1 MYGMVKVELLYFDGC
16 PGYRKAEQSLAGALS
31 QEGIR
36 SEVELVAVNTD
47 EEAGA
52 LKFPGSPTI
61 RMDGQ
66 DLFPSSA
73 GDRDDQ
79 RLCCRVY
86 ATPEGLKDHPTEE
99 MIRAALRRSPVRP
112 PDASGEPGGRKSV
125 EGEDAED
132 AWSSGLFGVPFRT
145 LLSREVNR
153 FLKVWTQTLF
163 APLLTSA
170 LYVVVFGYGLGSRIR
185 EVEGVPYLQFILPG
199 LILLAVITASYGNTS
214 LSLFD
219 AKRERYIDDVLI
231 SPMTP
236 LQIALAYVLGG
247 VLRGLL
253 VGAGTFALAIPL
265 AGLPAERP
273 LLLLAAGLATSV
285 AFASLGVVAGVLAT
299 RIDHIFFLS
308 TIVLQPL
315 TFLGGVFYSAQMLPA
330 PLRIATYLD
339 PIFYAVDAFRYA
351 AVGVSDAPPYPA
363 LAALVIFAVLAFL
376 GTTELLRRGYKLRY

>member
-1 MYGMVKVELLYFDGC
+1 MRVELLYFDGC
-16 PGYRKAEQSLAGALS
+16 PGYRKAEQSLKDALS
-31 QEGIR
+31 REGIR

-52 LKFPGSPTI
+52 LKFPGSPTV
-61 RMDGQ
+61 RVDGR

-73 GDRDDQ
+73 GEREDW
-79 RLCCRVY
+79 RLRCRVY

-99 MIRAALRRSPVRP
+99 MIRAELRRSPVRT
-112 PDASGEPGGRKSV
+112 PDASSEHGGRESV
-125 EGEDAED
+125 EGED

-163 APLLTSA
+163 APLLTST

-185 EVEGVPYLQFILPG
+185 EIEGVPYLDFILPG
-199 LILLAVITASYGNTS
+199 LILLSVITASYGNTS
-214 LSLFD
+214 SSLFD

-236 LQIALAYVLGG
+236 LQMVLAYVLGG
-247 VLRGLL
+247 VLRGML
-253 VGAGTFALAIPL
+253 VGVGTFALAIPL
-265 AGLPAERP
+265 AGLPAQRP

-285 AFASLGVVAGVLAT
+285 AFASLGVVSGVLAT

-308 TIVLQPL
+308 AIVIQPL
-315 TFLGGVFYSAQMLPA
+315 TFLGGVFYSAEMLPA

-363 LAALVIFAVLAFL
+363 LAGLGVFAVLAFL
-376 GTTELLRRGYKLRY
+376 GTVEILRRGYKLRY

>member
-1 MYGMVKVELLYFDGC
+1 MRVELLYFDGC
-16 PGYRKAEQSLAGALS
+16 PGYRKAEQSLKDALS
-31 QEGIR
+31 REGIR

-52 LKFPGSPTI
+52 LKFPGSPTV
-61 RMDGQ
+61 RVDGR

-73 GDRDDQ
+73 GEREDW
-79 RLCCRVY
+79 RLRCRVY

-99 MIRAALRRSPVRP
+99 MIRAELRRSPVRT
-112 PDASGEPGGRKSV
+112 PDASSEHGGRESV
-125 EGEDAED
+125 EGED

-163 APLLTSA
+163 APLLTST

-185 EVEGVPYLQFILPG
+185 EIEGVPYLDFILPG
-199 LILLAVITASYGNTS
+199 LILLSVISASYGNTS
-214 LSLFD
+214 SSLFD
-219 AKRERYIDDVLI
+219 AKRGRYIDDVLI

-236 LQIALAYVLGG
+236 LQMVLAYVLGG
-247 VLRGLL
+247 VLRGML
-253 VGAGTFALAIPL
+253 VGVGTFALAIPL
-265 AGLPAERP
+265 AGLPAQRP

-285 AFASLGVVAGVLAT
+285 AFASLGVVSGVLAT

-308 TIVLQPL
+308 AIVLQPL
-315 TFLGGVFYSAQMLPA
+315 TFLGGVFYSAEMLPA

-363 LAALVIFAVLAFL
+363 LAGLGVFAVLAFL
-376 GTTELLRRGYKLRY
+376 GTVEILRRGYKLRY